1 VHTARYDGDA
11 VDPPQYPTLESTRPF
26 PCPNS
31 RRNSCSTP
39 QKQPAAR
46 VAFCGADDILR
57 DGDSAAKARVGV
69 VLNGR
74 RMRVK
79 RVGADAAKRM
89 NQLDVLYDVAELQ
102 RWCLFMQEVGWRHPR
117 HD

>member
-11 VDPPQYPTLESTRPF
+11 VDPPQYPTLASTRPF

-57 DGDSAAKARVGV
+57 DGDSAAKARVGI

-79 RVGADAAKRM
+79 RVGADAASGM
-89 NQLDVLYDVAELQ
+89 NQQLDVLYDVAEWQ
-102 RWCLFMQEVGWRHPR
+102 SWCSFHSRSGMASSEA
-117 HD
+117 